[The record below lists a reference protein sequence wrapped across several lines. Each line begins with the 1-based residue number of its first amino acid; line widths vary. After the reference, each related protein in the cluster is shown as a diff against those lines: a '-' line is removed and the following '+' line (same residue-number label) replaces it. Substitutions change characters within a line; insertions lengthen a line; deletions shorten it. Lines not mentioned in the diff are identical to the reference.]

1 MQLHPNTFIIQSHIT
16 PFIHVR
22 YFACVYHGNNIS
34 VNMKWWMVWIQPHN
48 LLETVARRWM
58 VWVSHLVTP
67 INTMLQGRSMMDVLP
82 MRHAMALWEM
92 QNYHVVLGNNMS
104 SADRVS
110 RQWVWLKDVT
120 WWTASCFGRQLVLE
134 HPWKWYPQVFM
145 NSNLWTNFYIIKLY
159 VLMIWQDF
167 V

>member
-1 MQLHPNTFIIQSHIT
+1 MRLSWKQHLGE
-16 PFIHVR
+16 
-22 YFACVYHGNNIS
+22 YE
-34 VNMKWWMVWIQPHN
+34 MVDGMDSAHN

-110 RQWVWLKDVT
+110 RQ
-120 WWTASCFGRQLVLE
+120 
-134 HPWKWYPQVFM
+134 
-145 NSNLWTNFYIIKLY
+145 
-159 VLMIWQDF
+159 
-167 V
+167 